1 MIQPAG
7 KRIPLLLEVPQ
18 PCIDQGRPA
27 DLYQADY
34 YQASEPA
41 LDRVH
46 RLRALADSSSDE
58 RHPIPLSDGSVGYH
72 TERERAG
79 LYRLQDGLARPV
91 LLRNDID
98 NFAARADGKEWAF
111 VADDS
116 LYRVAP
122 GRSPRGQ
129 ELGQRVPRH
138 LAYTAEGQLLMADRE
153 ALHRLEPEGT
163 LVELARGTFE
173 QFSLSRDGSQ
183 LVYLRPDADGC
194 QLRVIDF
201 HTGSDRLVK
210 HSSGEARVYDYP
222 EYRRP
227 TFTPDGSRILYAVT
241 SLDGSWGAP
250 LHCDLRVVSAE
261 GGESVVLCDDVL
273 GAVCA

>member
-1 MIQPAG
+1 
-7 KRIPLLLEVPQ
+7 
-18 PCIDQGRPA
+18 
-27 DLYQADY
+27 
-34 YQASEPA
+34 
-41 LDRVH
+41 
-46 RLRALADSSSDE
+46 
-58 RHPIPLSDGSVGYH
+58 
-72 TERERAG
+72 
-79 LYRLQDGLARPV
+79 
-91 LLRNDID
+91 
-98 NFAARADGKEWAF
+98 
-111 VADDS
+111 
-116 LYRVAP
+116 
-122 GRSPRGQ
+122 
-129 ELGQRVPRH
+129 
-138 LAYTAEGQLLMADRE
+138 MADRE

-250 LHCDLRVVSAE
+250 LHNAIVMPYVETYGTEEQKRRWLPRLVSGELIGAIAMTEPGAGSDLQGIRTSARKT
-261 GGESVVLCDDVL
+261 GNQYAINGD
-273 GAVCA
+273 

>member
-1 MIQPAG
+1 MIQPVG
-7 KRIPLLLEVPQ
+7 KRFPLLLEVPQ
-18 PCIDQGRPA
+18 PLIDQGRPA
-27 DLYQADY
+27 DLYRAEY

-46 RLRALADSSSDE
+46 RLRALVDSSSDE
-58 RHPIPLSDGSVGYH
+58 RHPIALSDGSVGYH
-72 TERERAG
+72 SERERAG
-79 LYRLQDGLARPV
+79 LYRFQDGLARPV

-98 NFAARADGKEWAF
+98 EFAARPDGKEWAF

-122 GRSPRGQ
+122 GRSPRCQ

-138 LAYTAEGQLLMADRE
+138 LAYTPEGQLLMADRD
-153 ALHRLEPEGT
+153 ALHRLEPDGS

-173 QFSLSRDGSQ
+173 QFSVSRDGSQ
-183 LVYLRPDADGC
+183 LVYLRPDAHGC
-194 QLRVIDF
+194 QLRVLEL

-210 HSSGEARVYDYP
+210 HSAGEERVYDYP

-227 TFTPDGSRILYAVT
+227 ALTPDGSRILYAVT
-241 SLDGSWGAP
+241 SLDGGWGAP
-250 LHCDLRVVSAE
+250 LHCDLRVVGAE
-261 GGESVVLCDDVL
+261 GGQSVVLCDEVL